1 MITRR
6 QLVGRALMVT
16 GALALSACAPASSP
30 AAPAAAPPTG
40 APPTTAPSASGGATP
55 GSTGSGGSY
64 KLDLGGYRGP
74 APTTQTV
81 QLRLTRQSYPPAVE
95 QWWKDMY
102 AEWASAY
109 PNITVQEETVPYGD
123 LQQKLQTYVAAGDV
137 PDLMMGR
144 GDFVQA
150 YVFNSLVTDLSQY
163 LNDDFIADITPA
175 VRSQQ
180 TVDGKLYA
188 WPWETNNSILY
199 FNKDIWGPTGVPMPP
214 ETTDIN
220 AGWTWEQFGDA
231 WGQLAQKLNTAA
243 TANVYPLAASEY
255 GNGGPGSNY
264 WYESIYIRS
273 NGDPKAAQDSSL
285 YKTYAGV
292 SPDGVKATGYVDT
305 PEAIKGMTFYQNL
318 FSNKLTPSVAQARM
332 FEDGKAATRFAGLG
346 SFLRWTNPDTLLTFK
361 WGATPTPRGNI
372 VVTSTTGD
380 SPIVMAKAKH
390 PVEAAALM
398 TFATNDKNRLTWH
411 KIWGN
416 PPARTSLFTK
426 MGYSDPIL
434 QLSVNSINETGY
446 PPPITPGYLEYFS
459 AMNTAVK
466 DIGLGAPVEARLHQV
481 ATEIDGLLAPYKRS

>member
-1 MITRR
+1 
-6 QLVGRALMVT
+6 MVT
-16 GALALSACAPASSP
+16 GALTLSACAPSTPPASPPASTP
-30 AAPAAAPPTG
+30 ASAAPATAA
-40 APPTTAPSASGGATP
+40 SAATP
-55 GSTGSGGSY
+55 GSTASGGSY

-74 APTTQTV
+74 APTTQAV
-81 QLRLTRQSYPPAVE
+81 QLRLTRQSYPPPVE
-95 QWWKDMY
+95 QWWKNMY
-102 AEWASAY
+102 AEWAAAY

-163 LNDDFIADITPA
+163 LSDDFVGDITPA

-199 FNKDIWGPTGVPMPP
+199 FNKDIWGSAGVPTPP

-220 AGWTWEQFGDA
+220 AGWTWDQFGDA
-231 WGQLAQKLNTAA
+231 WGQLLQKLNASGA
-243 TANVYPLAASEY
+243 SDMYPLAASEY

-273 NGDPKAAQDSSL
+273 NGDPNAAKDSTL

-292 SPDGVKATGYVDT
+292 SPDGATATGYVDT
-305 PEAIKGMTFYQNL
+305 PEAIKGMTFYQSL
-318 FSNKLTPSVAQARM
+318 FSKKLTPSVAQARM

-346 SFLRWTNPDTLLTFK
+346 SFLRWTDPSMLLPFK

-372 VVTSTTGD
+372 VLTSTTGD
-380 SPIVMAKAKH
+380 SPIIMAKAKH
-390 PVEAAALM
+390 PVEAVALM
-398 TFATNDKNRLTWH
+398 AFATNDTNRLTWH
-411 KIWGN
+411 KVWGN
-416 PPARTSLFTK
+416 PPARTSLFPQ
-426 MGYSDPIL
+426 MGYTDPIL
-434 QLSVNSINETGY
+434 QLSVNSINVAGY

-481 ATEIDGLLAPYKRS
+481 AGEIDGLLAPYKRA